1 MSNNNNKN
9 SQQQTSPH
17 CDTHGEFTENVKNMR
32 EDMRELK
39 KVHEDSQKEIIL
51 KIDNNHK
58 AVLDKIEILIDRRFD
73 DYRRCEEHRVGIME
87 QVDIKLDEALHPL
100 VSSMA
105 DNVKSNTKF
114 RVEFKYYLLAVATLA
129 GFLKFFT

>member
-1 MSNNNNKN
+1 MSNNKQTNN
-9 SQQQTSPH
+9 
-17 CDTHGEFTENVKNMR
+17 CDAHGEFIASVKNICVDLQDLKQVQLEAKKDNERSQR
-32 EDMRELK
+32 EI
-39 KVHEDSQKEIIL
+39 SL
-51 KIDNNHK
+51 KIDNNQK
-58 AVLDKIEILIDRRFD
+58 IVLDKIEILIDRRFD